1 MRITK
6 HQLEILV
13 KEALNPKEITQQE
26 LKEIAFV
33 LPALGK
39 AISAA
44 GQAAGKVVSSA
55 AKATANAIASTGK
68 SASDDM
74 KTSDDDQ
81 SAEEASMDAKL
92 RKTEEESDRAF
103 AALKI

>member
-6 HQLEILV
+6 QQLEILV
-13 KEALNPKEITQQE
+13 KEAMNSKEITQQD
-26 LKEIAFV
+26 LKEIVMA

-39 AISAA
+39 AIAAA
-44 GQAAGKVVSSA
+44 GQAAGKAVSSA

-68 SASDDM
+68 NASDDM
-74 KTSDDDQ
+74 KTSDDDE

-92 RKTEEESDRAF
+92 RKTGEESDRVF